1 MGEKIAVP
9 FTERQMNAIH
19 SGLLTEV
26 QHLRGL
32 LEAPATES
40 EVFVENY
47 LRIALAEAVKLEADF
62 RNFWR
67 NTITADEVEVN

>member
-1 MGEKIAVP
+1 MSNKIAVP

-32 LEAPATES
+32 LESPADA
-40 EVFVENY
+40 FVVQH
-47 LRIALAEAVKLEADF
+47 LRVSLAEAVKLEADF

-67 NTITADEVEVN
+67 NAITIPEVEVN